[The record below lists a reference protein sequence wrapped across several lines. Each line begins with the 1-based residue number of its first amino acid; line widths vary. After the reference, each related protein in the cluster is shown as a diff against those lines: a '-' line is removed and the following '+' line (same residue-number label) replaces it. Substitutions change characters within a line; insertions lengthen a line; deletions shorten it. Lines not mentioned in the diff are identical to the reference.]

1 MGGGRITWDHYFM
14 QMAEVVKLRSPDP
27 RRKVGSV
34 LVNKIDNHLISTG
47 YNGLVSGS
55 NDKID
60 WNNRELVYSLILH
73 AEVNCILH
81 ARNLSKNETL
91 KMYITTSPCK
101 ECIKILA
108 SMNIKEIY
116 YKDEYRD
123 IQLVEEICNFYNINL
138 VKL

>member
-1 MGGGRITWDHYFM
+1 MERISWDHYFM
-14 QMAEVVKLRSPDP
+14 QMASVVALRSPDP

-55 NDKID
+55 NDNID
-60 WNNRELVYSLILH
+60 WDNRSHVHNVIIH
-73 AEVNCILH
+73 AEMNCILH

-123 IQLVEEICNFYNINL
+123 IQLVQEICNFYKITLIKCN
-138 VKL
+138 